1 MTRQEANR
9 ELLKIISEMV
19 ELYPNF
25 RFHQI
30 LADIDVNKMNDEGTA
45 NIDLFAE
52 ESEETLKRVKHFLS
66 KYISI

>member
-30 LADIDVNKMNDEGTA
+30 LADIDVNMLNDEGTA
-45 NIDLFAE
+45 NVDLFAE

-66 KYISI
+66 LSK

>member
-9 ELLKIISEMV
+9 ELLKIISEMI

-30 LADIDVNKMNDEGTA
+30 LADIDVNMLNDEGTA
-45 NIDLFAE
+45 NVDLFAE

-66 KYISI
+66 K

>member
-30 LADIDVNKMNDEGTA
+30 LADIDVNMLNDEGTA
-45 NIDLFAE
+45 NVDLFAE
-52 ESEETLKRVKHFLS
+52 ESEETLKRVKHLHFLS
-66 KYISI
+66 K

>member
-30 LADIDVNKMNDEGTA
+30 LADIDVNMLNDEGTA
-45 NIDLFAE
+45 NVDLFAE
-52 ESEETLKRVKHFLS
+52 ESEETLKRVKHFLFLS
-66 KYISI
+66 K

>member
-1 MTRQEANR
+1 MTRQEANC

-30 LADIDVNKMNDEGTA
+30 LADIDVNMLNDEGTA
-45 NIDLFAE
+45 NVDLFAE

-66 KYISI
+66 K

>member
-1 MTRQEANR
+1 MTRQEANH

-30 LADIDVNKMNDEGTA
+30 LADIDVNMLNDEGTA
-45 NIDLFAE
+45 NVDLFAE

-66 KYISI
+66 K

>member
-30 LADIDVNKMNDEGTA
+30 LADIDVNMLNDEGTA
-45 NIDLFAE
+45 NVDLFAE

-66 KYISI
+66 K

>member
-66 KYISI
+66 LSK